1 MRIWPFI
8 RCMPITPMES
18 HIPGDFERICFFF
31 YPDRF
36 QPSRVEA
43 KLREGSEQVMVRG
56 NLTFDRT
63 FFSIPITAAF

>member
-1 MRIWPFI
+1 
-8 RCMPITPMES
+8 MES
-18 HIPGDFERICFFF
+18 HIPGDFERIGFFF